1 MPHDPYRALYI
12 HIPFCA
18 SRCLYCDFTTEACP
32 ADSAKMD
39 AYVENLC
46 VDIRRLAKEGE
57 LAGLKTI
64 YIGGGTPTHLGSA
77 RLTQLLYM
85 LSLSITLEQ
94 IEEFTVEA
102 NPESLTE
109 AMVKDIWALGVNR
122 LSIGVQ
128 SFDDKILTLLDRAH
142 DAAGAETAIH
152 AARTRFEN
160 VSVDLMCGIPGQSD
174 ASFEASLRRAIGLG
188 VKHLSVYPL
197 TVEEGTPLAK
207 AIRRGRFPQIDEDDE
222 ARHMELAERVLGEAG
237 FVRYEVANYAL
248 PGYESRHNSA
258 YWSGVPYL
266 GLGRSAVT
274 MTQNAERRMRKQDGY
289 VTDDLN
295 PKEMLAEDL
304 MLAMRMSRGVS
315 TTRVADAE
323 RRLPGAQACFE
334 ELCRLGLV
342 RVQDEAFVPT
352 ERGWLCGNELYGRIF
367 DLA

>member
-18 SRCLYCDFTTEACP
+18 SRCLYCDFTTEACA
-32 ADSAKMD
+32 ADSRKMD
-39 AYVENLC
+39 AYVEDLC
-46 VDIRRLAKEGE
+46 LQIRRLAKEGE
-57 LAGLKTI
+57 FAGLKTI
-64 YIGGGTPTHLGSA
+64 YIGGGTPTHLGNS
-77 RLTQLLYM
+77 RLSQLLYM
-85 LSLSITLEQ
+85 LSLSINLEQ

-109 AMVKDIWALGVNR
+109 AMVRDIWALGVNR
-122 LSIGVQ
+122 ISIGVQ
-128 SFDDKILTLLDRAH
+128 SFDDKILSLLNRAH
-142 DAAGAETAIH
+142 DAAGAEAAIL
-152 AARTRFEN
+152 AAQTRFEN

-174 ASFEASLRRAIGLG
+174 ASFEESLRRAIALG
-188 VKHLSVYPL
+188 VKHVSVYPL

-207 AIRRGRFPQIDEDDE
+207 AIRRRRFPQIDEDDE
-222 ARHMELAERVLGEAG
+222 ARHMELAERVLCDSG

-248 PGYESRHNSA
+248 PGFESKHNAA

-266 GLGRSAVT
+266 GLGTSAVT

-295 PKEMLAEDL
+295 PQQMLAEDL
-304 MLAMRMSRGVS
+304 MLAMRMSRGV
-315 TTRVADAE
+315 TAE
-323 RRLPGAQACFE
+323 RVTEAESRLPGVRACFDN
-334 ELCRLGLV
+334 LCDLGLV
-342 RVQDEAFVPT
+342 RLDAGSYVPT

>member
-1 MPHDPYRALYI
+1 
-12 HIPFCA
+12 
-18 SRCLYCDFTTEACP
+18 
-32 ADSAKMD
+32 
-39 AYVENLC
+39 
-46 VDIRRLAKEGE
+46 
-57 LAGLKTI
+57 
-64 YIGGGTPTHLGSA
+64 
-77 RLTQLLYM
+77 
-85 LSLSITLEQ
+85 
-94 IEEFTVEA
+94 
-102 NPESLTE
+102 
-109 AMVKDIWALGVNR
+109 
-122 LSIGVQ
+122 
-128 SFDDKILTLLDRAH
+128 
-142 DAAGAETAIH
+142 
-152 AARTRFEN
+152 
-160 VSVDLMCGIPGQSD
+160 
-174 ASFEASLRRAIGLG
+174 
-188 VKHLSVYPL
+188 
-197 TVEEGTPLAK
+197 EEGTPLAK